1 MWQIEH
7 HPVKGRIVVATKD
20 IQKGETVVA
29 SRLVRQVE
37 QRDRYSLQK
46 AADRHI
52 YVDEPGILFSHSCEP
67 NLGLRDNAEAFD
79 FVAATDIP
87 AGTELTF
94 HYGMSEI
101 YSVAV
106 DACACGSSRCAGRSV
121 GFAEMTPEERA
132 RLMALGVSQH
142 AMQIHSALQI
152 A

>member
-1 MWQIEH
+1 M
-7 HPVKGRIVVATKD
+7 
-20 IQKGETVVA
+20 
-29 SRLVRQVE
+29 
-37 QRDRYSLQK
+37 
-46 AADRHI
+46 HI

-79 FVAATDIP
+79 FVAAADIA

-121 GFAEMTPEERA
+121 GFAEMTPDERK
-132 RLMALGVSQH
+132 RLMALGVSQY

>member
-7 HPVKGRIVVATKD
+7 HPVKGRIVVANKD
-20 IQKGETVVA
+20 IQKGETVFA
-29 SRLVRQVE
+29 SSLVRQVE

-46 AADRHI
+46 AENLHI
-52 YVDEPGILFSHSCEP
+52 YIDEPGILFSHSCEP
-67 NLGLRDNAEAFD
+67 NMGLRDNVEAFD
-79 FVAATDIP
+79 FVAAMNIP

-121 GFAEMTPEERA
+121 GFAEMTPEEQE
-132 RLMALGVSQH
+132 RLMALGVSQL
-142 AMQIHSALQI
+142 AQEIHTALRV